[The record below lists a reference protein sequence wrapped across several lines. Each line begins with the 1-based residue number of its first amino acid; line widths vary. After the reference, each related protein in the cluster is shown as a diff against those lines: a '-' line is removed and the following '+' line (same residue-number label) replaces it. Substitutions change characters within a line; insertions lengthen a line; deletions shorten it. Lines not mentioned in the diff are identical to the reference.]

1 MAQIDKPN
9 LHFNTKLYTGNNSV
23 RTETGVGFQPDWVW
37 IKDRTQAGHN
47 HNLLDVVRGAPKI
60 IMSDSSA
67 AQITDSTDGL
77 TAFTSDGF
85 SLGANTSGT
94 QSQELNKNGNNYAAW
109 CWKAGGGQ
117 GSSNTSGTINT
128 TYTSVNTTAGF
139 SISQYTGNGTSG
151 ATVGHGLGAVPKMI
165 IVKALSTVDNWAVY
179 HASLGAEKYIELN
192 LQAAQADSTAL
203 WNDTEPTSSV
213 FSIGNNSGV
222 NTNGNPYIAYCFAEK
237 KGFSR
242 FSEYEGNTN
251 ANGTFVYTGFKPA
264 FVMVKPVDAS
274 DNWVMFDNKRIVA
287 INDSVSPHFFY
298 ANSTAA
304 EISDSKQLDL
314 LSNGF
319 KMRDSGNT
327 INRSSTFVYWAF
339 AENPIVGSND
349 VPAVAG

>member
-9 LHFNTKLYTGNNSV
+9 LHFNTKLYTGNGAV
-23 RTETGVGFQPDWVW
+23 TTHTGVGFQPDWVW
-37 IKDRTQAGHN
+37 IKDRTQSHN
-47 HNLLDVVRGAPKI
+47 HNLLDAVRGAPKI

-67 AQITDSTDGL
+67 AEITDSTDGL

-85 SLGANTSGT
+85 TLGANTSGT
-94 QSQELNKNGNNYAAW
+94 QSYEINKNGNTYAAW
-109 CWKAGGGQ
+109 CWKANGQ
-117 GSSNTSGTINT
+117 GSANNDGSINT
-128 TYTSVNTTAGF
+128 TYTSANTTAGF
-139 SISQYTGNGTSG
+139 SIVKYTGNGVSG

-165 IVKALSTVDNWAVY
+165 IVKALNTVDNWAVY
-179 HASLGAEKYIELN
+179 HARLGAEKYIELN
-192 LQAAQADSTAL
+192 LQAAEADSTEL

-242 FSEYEGNTN
+242 FSEYEGNNNT
-251 ANGTFVYTGFKPA
+251 NGTFVYTGFKPA
-264 FVMVKPVDAS
+264 FLMVKPIDAS

-287 INDSVSPHFFY
+287 INSSVSPHFFY
-298 ANSTAA
+298 ANSTAS
-304 EISDSKQLDL
+304 EINDSKQIDF

-319 KMRDSGNT
+319 KTRGSGNT
-327 INRSSTFVYWAF
+327 TNRGSTFVYWAF